1 MFKIFKKQEEKKD
14 CKISKNAIFLDSFYK
29 DNQLF
34 VVLKTEKKE
43 IYPVDF
49 YPYFYLFSQES
60 LTNEEITRLNIK
72 DIEKKEKINKLIFN
86 TVEDLVKTRN
96 ELLTSDFLPGK
107 NYKLY
112 EYDIPF
118 VSRFFLDKN
127 LSNFCEVECT
137 IENQK
142 IIDIKPTTKEKPKIK
157 YCAFDIEVLVSKTLK
172 FPEPGKDPI
181 ISISYFDSDKTSAV
195 FFLAGEEVNLTEKQG
210 ELITKFSNVHLFK
223 SEREMIESFMEFIKE
238 KEPDVVYTYNGIF
251 DFDYLK
257 KAYNFITGKEFTF
270 GNSHLIYPK
279 GKNKRV
285 NLEGIVHIDVYA
297 IMKLLRY
304 LQVFNY
310 PKLDLNTL
318 YSKLTGKKKLSL
330 PPLDM
335 REAYLSG
342 DYAKIIEYNL
352 DDVYATQ
359 ELAEN
364 YNQIVFEISEFINY
378 PVSDLIFSS
387 AGVMVERLFTK
398 YYFNNK
404 KIIPNKPTQETIGE
418 RQKFSFSG
426 AFVKAPI
433 SGLHQNLAVL
443 DFRSYHISLI
453 ISYNLSPET
462 VDCPCCKEEPFVVLG
477 SHYTCKKKGFVP
489 TLLEELLALR
499 SKYKEEAKTLPKE
512 STEYRE
518 MYAKQYA
525 LKIFLASTYGYMGF
539 AGARWYS
546 RPTLEIMY
554 SLVRSKIQETI
565 KDLENLGY
573 RVVYGDTD
581 SCFIEFRNIEKLKED
596 LKNLNASL
604 PKAMTLEL
612 EDIYQSG
619 IFVQSRDKDR
629 AAKKKYALL
638 DYNGN
643 LKIKGFEYVRHDW
656 CPLVKETQKEI
667 LKIILKEKD
676 PKKALKFLQLVIS
689 DLQKKEIPNSK
700 LIIQTFVH
708 KSLESYKTLN
718 PAMSAVKN
726 AKDKGKKFKVGDLV
740 EYIVTE
746 KAGKTISEKSQIA
759 EFVKEKD
766 YDSEYYINN
775 QLIPALLPIM
785 EEIGVTKDELITN
798 TKQKGLGEFF

>member
-14 CKISKNAIFLDSFYK
+14 CKILKKAIFLDSFYK

-49 YPYFYLFSQES
+49 YPYFYLFSSEP
-60 LTNEEITRLNIK
+60 LTDEDISRLNIK
-72 DIEKKEKINKLIFN
+72 DLEKKEKINKLIFN

-96 ELLTSDFLPGK
+96 ELLSSDFFPGK

-127 LSNFCEVECT
+127 LSNFCEVEYT

-142 IIDIKPTTKEKPKIK
+142 IIDIKPTTAEKPKIK
-157 YCAFDIEVLVSKTLK
+157 YCAFDIEVLVSKSLK

-181 ISISYFDSDKTSAV
+181 ISISYYDSEKTSVV
-195 FFLAGEEVNLTEKQG
+195 FFLAGEEINLTEKQG
-210 ELITKFSNVHLFK
+210 ELITKFSNINLFK

-238 KEPDVVYTYNGIF
+238 KDPDVVYTYNGIF

-257 KAYNFITGKEFTF
+257 KAYSFITGKEFIF
-270 GNSHLIYPK
+270 GNSSLVYPK

-285 NLEGIVHIDVYA
+285 NLEGTVHIDVYA

-318 YSKLTGKKKLSL
+318 YSRLTGKKKLTL
-330 PPLDM
+330 PPTEM

-342 DYAKIIEYNL
+342 DYSKIIEYNL

-398 YYFNNK
+398 YYFENK

-462 VDCPCCKEEPFVVLG
+462 VDCSCCKDEPFAVLG

-499 SKYKEEAKTLPKE
+499 SKYKEQAKTLPKE

-539 AGARWYS
+539 SGARWYS

-573 RVVYGDTD
+573 TVVYGDTD
-581 SCFIEFRNIEKLKED
+581 SCFIEFRNVEKLKED
-596 LKNLNASL
+596 LKKLNASL

-676 PKKALKFLQLVIS
+676 PKKALKFLQLIIS

-746 KAGKTISEKSQIA
+746 KSGKTISEKSQIA

-766 YDSEYYINN
+766 YDSDYYINN

>member
-14 CKISKNAIFLDSFYK
+14 CKILKKAIFLDSFYK

-49 YPYFYLFSQES
+49 YPYFYLFSSEP
-60 LTNEEITRLNIK
+60 LTDEDISRLNIK
-72 DIEKKEKINKLIFN
+72 DLEKKEKINKLIFN

-96 ELLTSDFLPGK
+96 ELLSSDFFPGK

-127 LSNFCEVECT
+127 LSNFCEVEYT

-142 IIDIKPTTKEKPKIK
+142 IIDIKPTSQEKPKIK

-181 ISISYFDSDKTSAV
+181 ISISYYDSEKTSAV
-195 FFLAGEEVNLTEKQG
+195 FFLAGEEINLTEKQG
-210 ELITKFSNVHLFK
+210 ELITKFSNINLFK

-238 KEPDVVYTYNGIF
+238 KDPDVVYTYNGIF

-257 KAYNFITGKEFTF
+257 KAYSFITGKEFIF
-270 GNSHLIYPK
+270 GNSSLVYPK

-285 NLEGIVHIDVYA
+285 NLEGTVHIDVYA

-318 YSKLTGKKKLSL
+318 YSRLTGKKKLTL
-330 PPLDM
+330 PPTEM

-342 DYAKIIEYNL
+342 DYSKIIEYNL

-398 YYFNNK
+398 YYFSNK

-462 VDCPCCKEEPFVVLG
+462 VDCSCCKDEPFAVLG

-499 SKYKEEAKTLPKE
+499 SKYKEQAKTLPKE

-518 MYAKQYA
+518 VYAKQYA

-573 RVVYGDTD
+573 TVVYGDTD
-581 SCFIEFRNIEKLKED
+581 SCFIEFRNVEKLKED
-596 LKNLNASL
+596 LKKLNASL

-676 PKKALKFLQLVIS
+676 PKKALKFLQLIIS

-746 KAGKTISEKSQIA
+746 KSGKTISEKSQIA

-766 YDSEYYINN
+766 YDSDYYINN

>member
-1 MFKIFKKQEEKKD
+1 MFKIFKKQEERKD
-14 CKISKNAIFLDSFYK
+14 CKILKKAIFLDSFYK

-49 YPYFYLFSQES
+49 YPYFYLFSSEP
-60 LTNEEITRLNIK
+60 LTDEDISRLNIK
-72 DIEKKEKINKLIFN
+72 DLEKKEKINKLIFN

-96 ELLTSDFLPGK
+96 ELLSSDFFPGK

-127 LSNFCEVECT
+127 LSNFCEVEYT

-142 IIDIKPTTKEKPKIK
+142 IIDIKPTTAEKPKIK

-181 ISISYFDSDKTSAV
+181 ISISYYDSEKTSAV
-195 FFLAGEEVNLTEKQG
+195 FFLAGEEINLTEKQG
-210 ELITKFSNVHLFK
+210 ALITKFSNINLFK

-238 KEPDVVYTYNGIF
+238 KDPDVVYTYNGIF

-257 KAYNFITGKEFTF
+257 KAYSFITGKEFIF
-270 GNSHLIYPK
+270 GNSSLVYPK

-285 NLEGIVHIDVYA
+285 NLEGTVHIDVYA

-318 YSKLTGKKKLSL
+318 YSRLTGKKKLSL
-330 PPLDM
+330 PPTEM

-342 DYAKIIEYNL
+342 DYSKIIEYNL

-398 YYFNNK
+398 YYFSNK

-462 VDCPCCKEEPFVVLG
+462 VDCSCCKDEPFAVLG

-499 SKYKEEAKTLPKE
+499 SKYKEQAKTLPKE

-518 MYAKQYA
+518 VYAKQYA

-573 RVVYGDTD
+573 TVVYGDTD
-581 SCFIEFRNIEKLKED
+581 SCFIEFRNVEKLKED
-596 LKNLNASL
+596 LKKLNASL

-676 PKKALKFLQLVIS
+676 PKKALKFLQLIIS

-746 KAGKTISEKSQIA
+746 KSGKTISEKSQIA

-766 YDSEYYINN
+766 YDSDYYINN

>member
-14 CKISKNAIFLDSFYK
+14 CKILKKAIFLDSFYK

-49 YPYFYLFSQES
+49 YPYFYLFSSEP
-60 LTNEEITRLNIK
+60 LTDEDISRLNIK

-96 ELLTSDFLPGK
+96 ELLSSDFFPGK

-127 LSNFCEVECT
+127 LSNFCEVEYT
-137 IENQK
+137 LENQK
-142 IIDIKPTTKEKPKIK
+142 IIDIKPTTAEKPKIK
-157 YCAFDIEVLVSKTLK
+157 YCAFDIEVLVSKSLK

-181 ISISYFDSDKTSAV
+181 ISISYYDSEKTSAV
-195 FFLAGEEVNLTEKQG
+195 FFLAGEEINLTEKQG
-210 ELITKFSNVHLFK
+210 ELITKFSNINLFK

-238 KEPDVVYTYNGIF
+238 KDPDVVYTYNGIF

-257 KAYNFITGKEFTF
+257 KAYSFITGKEFIF
-270 GNSHLIYPK
+270 GNSSLVYPK
-279 GKNKRV
+279 GKNRRV
-285 NLEGIVHIDVYA
+285 NLEGTVHIDVYA

-318 YSKLTGKKKLSL
+318 YSRLTGKKKLTL
-330 PPLDM
+330 PPLEM

-342 DYAKIIEYNL
+342 DYSKIIEYNL

-398 YYFNNK
+398 YYFSNK

-462 VDCPCCKEEPFVVLG
+462 VDCSCCKDEPFVVLG

-499 SKYKEEAKTLPKE
+499 SKYKEQAKTLPKE

-539 AGARWYS
+539 SGARWYS

-573 RVVYGDTD
+573 TVVYGDTD
-581 SCFIEFRNIEKLKED
+581 SCFIEFRNVEKLKED
-596 LKNLNASL
+596 LKKLNASL

-676 PKKALKFLQLVIS
+676 PKKALKFLQLIIS

-746 KAGKTISEKSQIA
+746 KSGKTISEKSQIA

-766 YDSEYYINN
+766 YDSDYYINN

>member
-1 MFKIFKKQEEKKD
+1 MFNIFKKKEEENQARQET
-14 CKISKNAIFLDSFYK
+14 AIFLDSFYK

-34 VVLKTEKKE
+34 VVLKKEKKE
-43 IYPVDF
+43 IFPVSF
-49 YPYFYLFSQES
+49 FPYFYLFSES
-60 LTNEEITRLNIK
+60 PLTEEETKQLNIK
-72 DIEKKEKINKLIFN
+72 DIEVKEKVNKLFFN
-86 TVEDLVKTRN
+86 SVEDLIKIRN
-96 ELLTSDFLPGK
+96 ELLTTNFFPNR

-112 EYDIPF
+112 EHDIPF

-127 LSNFCEVECT
+127 ISNFCKVEFVL
-137 IENQK
+137 ENNK
-142 IIDIKPTTKEKPKIK
+142 ITEIKPIEKEETKIK
-157 YCAFDIEVLVSKTLK
+157 YCSFDIEVLVSKSMK

-181 ISISYFDSDKTSAV
+181 ISIAYSDSEKETAI
-195 FFLAGEEVNLTEKQG
+195 FFLAGEDVNLTEKQG
-210 ELITKFSNVHLFK
+210 ELISKFPNIFLYK
-223 SEREMIESFMEFIKE
+223 SEKELIEGFMEFIKE
-238 KEPDVVYTYNGIF
+238 KDPDVVYTYNGIF

-257 KAYNFITGKEFTF
+257 KSYKFITGKDFTF
-270 GNSHLIYPK
+270 GNSALVYPRVQ
-279 GKNKRV
+279 NKRV
-285 NLEGIVHIDVYA
+285 NLEGTVHIDIYA

-318 YSKLTGKKKLSL
+318 YSKLTGNKKLAL
-330 PPLDM
+330 PPKEM

-342 DYAKIIEYNL
+342 DYSKVIDYNL
-352 DDVYATQ
+352 DDVYATM
-359 ELAEN
+359 ELANN
-364 YNQIVFEISEFINY
+364 YTPIIFEISEFINY

-398 YYFNNK
+398 YYFENK
-404 KIIPNKPTQETIGE
+404 KIIPNKPTHDTIAE

-433 SGLHQNLAVL
+433 SGIHQNLAVL
-443 DFRSYHISLI
+443 DFRSYHISLM

-462 VDCPCCKEEPFVVLG
+462 VDCSCCKEEPFAVLG
-477 SHYTCKKKGFVP
+477 SHYICKKRGFVP
-489 TLLEELLALR
+489 ILLEQLLSLR
-499 SKYKEEAKTLPKE
+499 AGYKEKAKSLPKDT
-512 STEYRE
+512 TEYRE
-518 MYAKQYA
+518 MHAKQYA

-546 RPTLEIMY
+546 KPTLEIMY
-554 SLVRSKIQETI
+554 SLVRSKIQDTI

-573 RVVYGDTD
+573 TVVYGDTD
-581 SCFIEFRNIEKLKED
+581 SCFVEFRNIDKLKSD
-596 LKNLNASL
+596 LEKINEGL

-612 EDIYQSG
+612 EDVYQSG

-643 LKIKGFEYVRHDW
+643 LKIKGFEFVRHDW
-656 CPLVKETQKEI
+656 CILVKETQKEI
-667 LKIILKEKD
+667 LRIILKEKD
-676 PKKALKFLQLVIS
+676 PKKALKYLQLIIE

-726 AKDKGKKFKVGDLV
+726 AKGKGKKFKVGDLV
-740 EYIVTE
+740 EYIVTD
-746 KAGKTISEKSQIA
+746 KVGQTISEKAELS

-766 YDSEYYINN
+766 YDSDYYINN

-785 EEIGVTKDELITN
+785 EEIGVTKNELLTN
-798 TKQKGLGEFF
+798 TKQKGIGEFF